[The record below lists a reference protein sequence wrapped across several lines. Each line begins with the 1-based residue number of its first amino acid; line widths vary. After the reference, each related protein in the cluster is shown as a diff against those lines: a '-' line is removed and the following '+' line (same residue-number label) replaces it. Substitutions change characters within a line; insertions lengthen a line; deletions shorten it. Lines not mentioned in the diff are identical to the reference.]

1 VYVLDVSGGACT
13 EDARSG
19 RVTCSQPRVALIKTA
34 GGCNLPYTGPTVVQA
49 RPGSLPQQQ
58 ASGRWVR

>member
-1 VYVLDVSGGACT
+1 MYVLDVSGGACT